1 MSGISVE
8 LDMAELQQIIGQA
21 VVQLNHPQLLFEQ
34 VGETLIKIHQDRFA
48 RQVSPDGQS
57 WAPLSAWYRDQK
69 SQNQDKILTLRGHL
83 SQTLSYNTT
92 QDGLE
97 FGSNRVYAAIHQF
110 GGTIRPKKA
119 KALNVGGRPAKSVTI
134 PARPWLGVG
143 QNDQREIL
151 NTVKDHLKIALSL

>member
-1 MSGISVE
+1 MNGISVE
-8 LDMAELQQIIGQA
+8 IDMAELQQIIGQA
-21 VVQLNHPQLLFEQ
+21 VAQLNHPQLLFKQ
-34 VGETLIKIHQDRFA
+34 VGETLIKIHRDRFA
-48 RQVSPDGQS
+48 RQVSPDGQP
-57 WAPLSAWYRDQK
+57 WAPLSAWYQDQK
-69 SQNQDKILTLRGHL
+69 SQNQDNILTLRGHL

-110 GGTIRPKKA
+110 GGTIRPQNA

-134 PARPWLGVG
+134 PARPWLGIG
-143 QNDQREIL
+143 SNDERDII

>member
-1 MSGISVE
+1 MNGISVE
-8 LDMAELQQIIGQA
+8 IDMAELQQIIGQA
-21 VVQLNHPQLLFEQ
+21 VAQLNHPQLLFKQ
-34 VGETLIKIHQDRFA
+34 VGETLIKIHRDRFA
-48 RQVSPDGQS
+48 RQVSPDGQP
-57 WAPLSAWYRDQK
+57 WAPLSDWYRDQK

-110 GGTIRPKKA
+110 GGTIRPQNA